1 MMGLDGLTKLIFN
14 IYLGDNMKDFTQTTN
29 SEAIELLNKEILSLR
44 NTIDEMKERFISNR
58 EYIKYLTNELRKY
71 S

>member
-1 MMGLDGLTKLIFN
+1 
-14 IYLGDNMKDFTQTTN
+14 MKDFTQTTN